1 MFFGICLVTMA
12 TIKNLTFIHS
22 SIAAD
27 MHQTSFNYQLHMQW
41 QYTNTQVDLPLS
53 HITIL
58 SIFFQLDLNSLDLDL
73 GQGHLNT
80 FLSFSSKG
88 SIITPN
94 LKAFG
99 AILTELGQIYCFLV
113 NCQILWL
120 VAMETSFFSK
130 LCKHFYQNIWF
141 SERETPVLQKIT

>member
-1 MFFGICLVTMA
+1 MYPT
-12 TIKNLTFIHS
+12 
-22 SIAAD
+22 
-27 MHQTSFNYQLHMQW
+27 
-41 QYTNTQVDLPLS
+41 TQGDLPLS

-58 SIFFQLDLNSLDLDL
+58 SVFFQFDLNSIDLDL

-99 AILTELGQIYCFLV
+99 AILTELGQIYWFLV
-113 NCQILWL
+113 NFVVGCHGNQLSLQALQTFLSEHL
-120 VAMETSFFSK
+120 VF
-130 LCKHFYQNIWF
+130 
-141 SERETPVLQKIT
+141 